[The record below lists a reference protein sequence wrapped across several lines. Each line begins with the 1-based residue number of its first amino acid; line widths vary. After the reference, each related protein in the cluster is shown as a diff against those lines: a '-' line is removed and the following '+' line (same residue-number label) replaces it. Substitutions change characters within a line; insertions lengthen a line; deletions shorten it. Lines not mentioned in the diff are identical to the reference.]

1 VSAGDRP
8 QADRNPVDRRW
19 TEAGLGWLSR
29 RSGAYGAA
37 DVEPARAMKMQVFRA
52 LMARLQLLA
61 TLSLVMLWLG
71 LLRIFTQAPPDFP

>member
-1 VSAGDRP
+1 
-8 QADRNPVDRRW
+8 
-19 TEAGLGWLSR
+19 
-29 RSGAYGAA
+29 
-37 DVEPARAMKMQVFRA
+37 MKMQVFRA